1 MQNEEAQKMAKLILQ
16 SGNSKVHTKATAQD
30 YSAVALTIGINALLE
45 NRHASTPTTIFKAQ
59 K

>member
-1 MQNEEAQKMAKLILQ
+1 MAKLILQ